1 LFFFLH
7 SGVALQQSK
16 AWESEREGWLAV
28 HVQGGMGTMTMD
40 RFRDVSGID
49 CVRFADLLKGDLQ
62 CIFDDGCGK
71 SNVVYGY

>member
-1 LFFFLH
+1 M
-7 SGVALQQSK
+7 GVG
-16 AWESEREGWLAV
+16 ERAGWLYV
-28 HVQGGMGTMTMD
+28 CTCTRRRMGTMTMD
-40 RFRDVSGID
+40 RFRHVSGID